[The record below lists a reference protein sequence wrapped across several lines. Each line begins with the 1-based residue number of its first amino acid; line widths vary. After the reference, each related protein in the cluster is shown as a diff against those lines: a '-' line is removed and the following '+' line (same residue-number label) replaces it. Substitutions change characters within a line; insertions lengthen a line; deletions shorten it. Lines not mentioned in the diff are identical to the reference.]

1 MTHGNEVERPPLPS
15 ADDGTETAKQQHPVN
30 ALLPITGLI
39 LAGGAGRRM
48 GGADKGWLSWHG
60 QPLIKQA
67 LQRLRGQVAEILIS
81 ANRNLDRYS
90 QWGYPVLTDPQ
101 PGFQGPL
108 LGLLAGLQAARQ
120 PWLLSLPVDSPAL
133 PADIV
138 ARFWEARGQSD
149 IVVARSETHWQAV
162 LCLCRSGLAP
172 HLRHY
177 LEGGGRRAQDWFRD
191 LDYCTLVLPVENFR
205 NCNLPEDLE

>member
-1 MTHGNEVERPPLPS
+1 MVTKLERQPLPG
-15 ADDGTETAKQQHPVN
+15 AGTEAAERQHAVTVP
-30 ALLPITGLI
+30 LPITGLI

-60 QPLIKQA
+60 RPLIDQA
-67 LQRLRGQVAEILIS
+67 LQRLKGPVAEIVIS
-81 ANRNLDRYS
+81 ANRNLDRYG
-90 QWGYPVLTDPQ
+90 QLGYPVLTDPQ

-108 LGLLAGLQAARQ
+108 QGLLAGLQAARQ

-133 PADIV
+133 PEDIA

-172 HLRHY
+172 YLLHY
-177 LEGGGRRAQDWFRD
+177 LERGGRRAQDWFRE
-191 LDYCTLVLPVENFR
+191 LDYRTLTLPAESFR
-205 NCNLPEDLE
+205 NCNHPEDLE